1 MSTDTTPRPDPGRR
15 HDATAMTAT
24 ARGKRTPTELDSGD
38 APELSRGLENRHL
51 QLIAIGG
58 AIGTGLFLGSGR
70 TISLAGP
77 SILLVY
83 LIIGFFLFFV
93 MRAMGELLLSNLAY
107 KSFADFATDLIG
119 PWAGFYI
126 GWTYWMCWVVIGI
139 ADTTAITGYLAE
151 WFPNQPK
158 WIPALVVVVLLT
170 GLNMVAVKIFG
181 EMEFWFAMIKIVTIV
196 ALILVGGYLAI
207 TSFQPP
213 VAGAPPASIAHLW
226 NRGGFFPTGFMGF
239 VAGFQIAIFSF
250 QGIEM
255 AGTAAAETAN
265 PEHNLPRAINSIPAR
280 VIIFYVLALGVIMSV
295 QPWDLIDPDKSPF
308 VEMFS
313 FIGVLIAFHIVN
325 FVVLT
330 SAASSANSGVFSTS
344 RVMYGLAREKNAHP
358 VFAKLSDRHI
368 PRNALILTAF
378 CISPS
383 IILVML
389 SDSVMDAFSLVAGV
403 SSVLYLS
410 VWGLILVSY
419 LCYLRKY
426 PERHE
431 ESNFKMPA
439 GRFMSWAGLVFFALI
454 VVMLAM
460 NKESRMALLAAP
472 VWVLFLALMYR
483 ALRETRST
491 AVPIDYDAERIREA
505 EKVRQHVDEYHANK
519 AAQKNRRGS
528 DKAQNLDGEIHDEIR
543 EGHGK

>member
-344 RVMYGLAREKNAHP
+344 RVMYGLAREKNAP
-358 VFAKLSDRHI
+358 SVFAKLSDRHI

-426 PERHE
+426 PERHA

-439 GRFMSWAGLVFFALI
+439 GRFMSWAGLVFFAVI

-519 AAQKNRRGS
+519 ATQKNRRGS
-528 DKAQNLDGEIHDEIR
+528 GKAQDPWR
-543 EGHGK
+543 